1 MHHIKNFVLNHLKK
15 IGLSR
20 GDHILLYSKISSF
33 GFSEKKAHK
42 IILKTIIEFLGL
54 NGTLIMPSYTFGKKK
69 IFYLKKFIN
78 LWV

>member
-42 IILKTIIEFLGL
+42 TILKTIIEFLTKFSASI
-54 NGTLIMPSYTFGKKK
+54 TLLSILV
-69 IFYLKKFIN
+69 II
-78 LWV
+78 